1 MPGNWRNE
9 VSPISRYFLKK
20 GLGMGDTFE
29 KGLDMGETTFLL
41 FLDIFFKKCPG
52 NGRNKV
58 SPISRHL

>member
-1 MPGNWRNE
+1 
-9 VSPISRYFLKK
+9 
-20 GLGMGDTFE
+20 MGDTFE

-41 FLDIFFKKCPG
+41 FLDIIFKKGPG